1 MPTLPW
7 TPGRAQAAAIEGDV
21 VVMASRLE
29 LTSHRRVPSFF
40 LAAIRIRREALRS
53 DGAVGV
59 SLIARPIQRTFF
71 TLSAWRDR
79 EALDAMVRTEPHRS
93 VMAAFRNHTSDATFV
108 SWQAPADNHPTWTD
122 AIHRLGDHVPGN
134 QPPSAP

>member
-1 MPTLPW
+1 VDAW
-7 TPGRAQAAAIEGDV
+7 TGSGSGHRGRRRGDGVAARVD
-21 VVMASRLE
+21 
-29 LTSHRRVPSFF
+29 LTSPSAQFF
-40 LAAIRIRREALRS
+40 LAAIRIRRQALRS